1 MLTQQN
7 ALAQPKSNEEHTSK
21 QQELP
26 IQNQA
31 GKVAAP
37 SLPESSDQQG
47 ESTVEQQQ
55 VPIQNQ
61 AGKVAAPTL
70 PKSSSDQQ
78 IESTVEQQ
86 QVPIQNQAGM
96 VADPTPRE
104 CTGQQVAEKSSS
116 QSQKRF
122 RTSSPEG
129 PMPCWSDSSPELLG
143 MSPNKRAIFEMSLN
157 KLALLERK
165 RQYDFSTPASNGEPS
180 GVVAKKSRYSNVTP

>member
-37 SLPESSDQQG
+37 SLPENSDQQG

-86 QVPIQNQAGM
+86 
-96 VADPTPRE
+96 
-104 CTGQQVAEKSSS
+104 
-116 QSQKRF
+116 
-122 RTSSPEG
+122 
-129 PMPCWSDSSPELLG
+129 
-143 MSPNKRAIFEMSLN
+143 
-157 KLALLERK
+157 
-165 RQYDFSTPASNGEPS
+165 
-180 GVVAKKSRYSNVTP
+180 